1 MLCFP
6 SGRYYQIYATLN
18 NIDHKLRCHQW
29 KFFDKLNYSKTIALS
44 TSVYYY
50 VIKET

>member
-18 NIDHKLRCHQW
+18 NIDYKLRCHQW
-29 KFFDKLNYSKTIALS
+29 IFSTNLIIQKLLRQIF
-44 TSVYYY
+44 Y
-50 VIKET
+50 VIKEI